1 VQIAQLAEEAAEAV
15 HLLDALGPAEQAA
28 RVDLVVASVTKVI
41 RKAERYT
48 GGGHG
53 GRALEALVA
62 IAEEIVRPEEL
73 PGAGTISFPLLPS
86 FPPGGDMR
94 GPKRD
99 CQARLLTYQVS
110 CKLLGSHVHGA

>member
-1 VQIAQLAEEAAEAV
+1 MDGNFIASETSESRCVGRVQIAQLAEEAAEAV

-73 PGAGTISFPLLPS
+73 PGVVRKRCFVC
-86 FPPGGDMR
+86 FPPIPPVVACGATKGGD
-94 GPKRD
+94 G
-99 CQARLLTYQVS
+99 
-110 CKLLGSHVHGA
+110 